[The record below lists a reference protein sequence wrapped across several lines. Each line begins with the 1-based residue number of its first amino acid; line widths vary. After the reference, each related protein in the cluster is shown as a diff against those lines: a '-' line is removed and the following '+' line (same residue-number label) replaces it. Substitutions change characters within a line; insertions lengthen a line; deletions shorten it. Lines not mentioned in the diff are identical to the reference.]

1 MEKLKFKSILLIIT
15 YTVVL
20 YMALNHYA
28 AVTGALG
35 YLFGIILPFIYGIAI
50 SFVLNIPY
58 QFYREKVFRK
68 MAEKGGKL
76 GRWSSALALLSTY
89 VSVFIGIFLIV
100 WFVIPQL
107 GSSVNQLVQN
117 IPAYLV
123 SVQNIFN
130 DIIARYNLASLLG
143 TQVGSTWTNLMQH
156 AATMLSNMLQGVFGY
171 LIGVTSSI
179 FNILIGFI
187 VSIYMLSGKDS
198 LISQT
203 KRALRAFLPDRWMGL
218 LMRVASKTNYTFGR
232 FIKGT
237 LIDSTVMGILCFIG
251 LSVLGIPYALLVSVI
266 QGTMNIIPA
275 FGPVIGACLSAF
287 IIFMDTPYKALVFLV
302 FILVLQQIDGNFIQP
317 RIVGSAIGL
326 PGLWV
331 IFAVVVGSALFGV
344 VGLVIGVPTV
354 AVGYSLVKE
363 LINRRLEEKEK
374 VTEKPEQQ

>member
-1 MEKLKFKSILLIIT
+1 MEKLKLKNILLIIT
-15 YTVVL
+15 YSVAL

-28 AVTGALG
+28 AILGVLG

-50 SFVLNIPY
+50 AFVLNIPY
-58 QFYREKVFRK
+58 QFYREKVFGK
-68 MAEKGGKL
+68 IAEKGGKL
-76 GRWSSALALLSTY
+76 RKWTDALALLSTY

-100 WFVIPQL
+100 WFMIPQL
-107 GSSVNQLVQN
+107 GSSVNQFVQK
-117 IPAYLV
+117 IPSYLV

-130 DIIARYNLASLLG
+130 DIIARYNLSSLLG
-143 TQVGSTWTNLMQH
+143 TQIGSTWTNIMQQ
-156 AATMLSNMLQGVFGY
+156 AATTLSNMLQGVLGY
-171 LIGVTSSI
+171 IIGVTSSI
-179 FNILIGFI
+179 FSILIGFI
-187 VSIYMLSGKDS
+187 VSIYMLSGKES

-203 KRALRAFLPDRWMGL
+203 KRTLKAFLPDRWMAV
-218 LMRVASKTNYTFGR
+218 LMKVASRTNHTFGR

-237 LIDSTVMGILCFIG
+237 LIDSTVMGVLCFIG

-317 RIVGSAIGL
+317 RIVGGAIGL

-331 IFAVVVGSALFGV
+331 IFAVIVGSALFGI
-344 VGLVIGVPTV
+344 VGLVIGVPTA
-354 AVGYSLVKE
+354 AVCYSLLKE
-363 LINRRLEEKEK
+363 LINKRLEEKGSSGA
-374 VTEKPEQQ
+374 EQE